1 MELTDFSMLQCAF
14 YSSSYDRV
22 KAFFDDIGLD
32 RDVLPEKLIQQW
44 ESWKEKMKKLTS
56 VKKYT
61 DDWPDLSTL
70 AELEDWVIRVAMM
83 KLKLHEDWEPVNVRL
98 KELRDI
104 AREWLWRKKEKKADK
119 EENFVPFT
127 NFVIS
132 DVWEWKDASY

>member
-1 MELTDFSMLQCAF
+1 
-14 YSSSYDRV
+14 
-22 KAFFDDIGLD
+22 
-32 RDVLPEKLIQQW
+32 
-44 ESWKEKMKKLTS
+44 MKKLTS
-56 VKKYT
+56 VKKCT

-132 DVWEWKDASY
+132 DVWEWKDTSY